1 MVTEDKTQV
10 SLRVPAAMLA
20 DFERIAEALDRDRTW
35 VMLRAFRGY
44 LDGEGGHLLS
54 EMKGIEELDA
64 GKVVDFD
71 EVMDKADAIIAA
83 TRNSRQ
89 AKVS

>member
-1 MVTEDKTQV
+1 MAAEDKTQV

-20 DFERIAEALDRDRTW
+20 DFERIATALDRDRTW
-35 VMLRAFRGY
+35 VMLRAFRVYLDDGGGY
-44 LDGEGGHLLS
+44 LLN

-64 GKVVDFD
+64 GHAVAFD

-83 TRNSRQ
+83 ARSSRQ
-89 AKVS
+89 AKVG

>member
-1 MVTEDKTQV
+1 MATEDKTQV

-20 DFERIAEALDRDRTW
+20 DFERIATALDRDRTW
-35 VMLRAFRGY
+35 VMLRAFRVY
-44 LDGEGGHLLS
+44 LDGEGGHLLD

-64 GKVVDFD
+64 GQVVDFD

-83 TRNSRQ
+83 ARNSRQ
-89 AKVS
+89 AKVG